1 MNEIQIILNI
11 ISHIL
16 FYKYTN
22 VLRWTII
29 SWQALAEYLQ
39 IELLLNIKHSFSMSL
54 MFAKL
59 KFTLIHS
66 RNKK

>member
-1 MNEIQIILNI
+1 MLNI

-39 IELLLNIKHSFSMSL
+39 IVTVTKDKTQFFNVTHVRKIKIYFNT
-54 MFAKL
+54 F
-59 KFTLIHS
+59 
-66 RNKK
+66 